1 MNIIKIYQ
9 HRVLFDKWSG
19 QDYINL
25 FREPRRAED
34 LARTIVKAITKY
46 GFDGIVLEVWSQLGG
61 QAKPQLISVIKT
73 ISQAVR
79 DRDKAF
85 ILVIPPPIYAG
96 DQVWLQ
102 IKPFGCYFVSAL
114 IPLHLKSPR
123 WRSQSHILVKVILY
137 T

>member
-1 MNIIKIYQ
+1 MYPICICR

-25 FREPRRAED
+25 FREPGRAED

-96 DQVWLQ
+96 DQVWL
-102 IKPFGCYFVSAL
+102 PTLSFFSFFVQAL
-114 IPLHLKSPR
+114 FLPAPEFP
-123 WRSQSHILVKVILY
+123 QAGGLVKGIY
-137 T
+137 KD